1 MLELAVVVV
10 LICLNGIFALSEL
23 AVVSS
28 RKVRLRTMA
37 ANGRRGAGAALAL
50 ANSPGRLLSTTQ
62 IGITLIG
69 ILAGA
74 VSGAALGAD
83 VSAFFADLGLRQ
95 SLAGPL
101 GYGLVIAA
109 ITYLSVVIGELV
121 PKQLAL
127 RNPERVACAVAPA
140 MTLLARIAA
149 PVVWLLDASSRG
161 VFRLLGQDAAPRSV
175 VTEEEVR
182 TIVAEAESAGVIETA
197 EKSMISGVLRLGDR
211 SVRGVMTPR
220 ADVESIDIGDDPAE
234 IRALLRTGRHSLIP
248 VIEGEP
254 DNVIGVVQ
262 VRDLFVDLLERG
274 TFDIRGHLLKPLIVP
289 DTVDALDI
297 LTVLRGAEVP
307 IALVHDE
314 YGHFEGV
321 VTPLDTLEA
330 IAGAFRADEDAP
342 EPEAVRREDGSWLL
356 AGSMP
361 ADEMAELLGIGLPAD
376 RDYETV
382 AGFLIDRLAHLPQT
396 GERVDAHGWRF
407 EVIDMDG
414 RRVDRVLAARIDA
427 E

>member
-1 MLELAVVVV
+1 VLELAVVVV

-182 TIVAEAESAGVIETA
+182 TIVAEAEIAGVIETA
-197 EKSMISGVLRLGDR
+197 EKRMISGVLRLGDR

-220 ADVESIDIGDDPAE
+220 ADIESIDIGDDPAE

-262 VRDLFVDLLERG
+262 VRDLFVDLLDRG

-289 DTVDALDI
+289 DTVDALDV
-297 LTVLRGAEVP
+297 LTALRGAEVP

-342 EPEAVRREDGSWLL
+342 EPEVVRREDGSWLL

-361 ADEMAELLGIGLPAD
+361 ADEMAELLGISLPAD

-382 AGFLIDRLAHLPQT
+382 AGFVIDRLAHLPQT